1 MHIFSEN
8 RYAVFEMRSH
18 LAFCSTRIFIVI
30 CDWSVGRS
38 KYGYIR
44 NSNRNISMTL
54 KALVSAAT
62 VALLSLVLSGC
73 VSDSYYYDGYR
84 DYGPAYGRYES
95 SAVIYRTGPRYRSQ
109 HYRSGRYYRDDRPRR
124 DRREARS
131 SNRSREAERNTR
143 ERDRDRKSVV

>member
-1 MHIFSEN
+1 
-8 RYAVFEMRSH
+8 
-18 LAFCSTRIFIVI
+18 
-30 CDWSVGRS
+30 
-38 KYGYIR
+38 
-44 NSNRNISMTL
+44 MTL

-131 SNRSREAERNTR
+131 PNRPREAERNTR
-143 ERDRDRKSVV
+143 GRDRPEYKRPEVNRSTEPGNPILNEYRSRIIQRNR